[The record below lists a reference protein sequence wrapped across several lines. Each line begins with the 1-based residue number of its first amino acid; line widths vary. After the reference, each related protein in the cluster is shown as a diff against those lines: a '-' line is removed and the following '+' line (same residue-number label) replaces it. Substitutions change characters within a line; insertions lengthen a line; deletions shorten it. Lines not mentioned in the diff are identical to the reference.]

1 MRVVQRVSVLRRR
14 TIRKVLLLAAAA
26 ALAILAVCLIFRGK
40 NERAVKADTNEGR
53 VAYLAAL
60 GWEVAEDPVAEQ
72 TFRLPGTFPDV
83 LKEYNA
89 LQKKQGFDLEKYAGK
104 EINMYSY
111 SLENPPGEGD
121 YLCSL
126 YVCKGK
132 VIGGDIHSTA
142 MNGQMTGIR

>member
-14 TIRKVLLLAAAA
+14 TVGLVLLLAAAA
-26 ALAILAVCLIFRGK
+26 AAVVLLAGHFLRDRSEK
-40 NERAVKADTNEGR
+40 AVKADTNDGR

-60 GWEVAEDPVAEQ
+60 GWEVKEEPLSEQ
-72 TFRLPGTFPDV
+72 TIRLPSAFPDV
-83 LKEYNA
+83 LKEYND

-104 EINMYSY
+104 EISMYSY
-111 SLENPPGEGD
+111 SLCNPPGEGE

-126 YVCKGK
+126 YVWKGR

-142 MNGQMTGIR
+142 LNGRMEGIR